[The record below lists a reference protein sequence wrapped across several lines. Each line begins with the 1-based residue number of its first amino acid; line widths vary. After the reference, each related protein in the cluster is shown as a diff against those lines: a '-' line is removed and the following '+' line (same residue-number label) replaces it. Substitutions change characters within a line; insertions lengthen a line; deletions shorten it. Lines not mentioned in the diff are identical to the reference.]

1 MFTYAKNR
9 NTMINVHITD
19 DQAMMVELLIPVIN
33 ASEFA
38 QISGCSYT
46 LSECRNKLMSECPDV
61 LLLDIN
67 MPDENGIVFCEEI
80 HRQYPKMKIVAL
92 TEHNE
97 YSCVMSMLENG
108 ASGYIVKSE
117 AVREILE
124 AISSVMEDK
133 EYISPEME
141 QIIRKTTKRAIT
153 LTSREMQVLQLVAKG
168 LSYPQ
173 IAKKLIIAPVTV
185 NSYQKK
191 LHLKFGAKSR
201 FELIENAKKEGFVK
215 KDI

>member
-1 MFTYAKNR
+1 
-9 NTMINVHITD
+9 MINVHITD
-19 DQAMMVELLIPVIN
+19 DLVMIVELLIPVIN
-33 ASEFA
+33 ASGFA

-46 LSECRNKLMSECPDV
+46 LSECRKKLMTECPDV

-67 MPDENGIVFCEEI
+67 MPDESGIVFCEEM
-80 HRQYPKMKIVAL
+80 RKQYQRMKIIAL

-108 ASGYIVKSE
+108 ASGYIVKTE

-124 AISSVMEDK
+124 AIRSVMEGK
-133 EYISPEME
+133 EYISPEIE
-141 QIIRKTTKRAIT
+141 QIIRKTTKSAVT
-153 LTSREMQVLQLVAKG
+153 LTSREMQVLHLVAQG

-191 LHLKFGAKSR
+191 LHLKLGAKSR
-201 FELIENAKKEGFVK
+201 FELIENAKKEGLIK
-215 KDI
+215 KI

>member
-1 MFTYAKNR
+1 
-9 NTMINVHITD
+9 MI
-19 DQAMMVELLIPVIN
+19 VELLIPVIN
-33 ASEFA
+33 ASGFA

-46 LSECRNKLMSECPDV
+46 LSECRKKLMTECPDV

-67 MPDENGIVFCEEI
+67 MPDESGIVFCEEM
-80 HRQYPKMKIVAL
+80 RKQYQRMKIIAL

-108 ASGYIVKSE
+108 ASGYIVKTE

-124 AISSVMEDK
+124 AIRSVMEGK
-133 EYISPEME
+133 EYISPEIE
-141 QIIRKTTKRAIT
+141 QIIRKTTKSAVT
-153 LTSREMQVLQLVAKG
+153 LTSREMQVLHLVAQG

-191 LHLKFGAKSR
+191 LHLKLGAKSR
-201 FELIENAKKEGFVK
+201 FELIENAKKEGLIK
-215 KDI
+215 KI